1 MPRGIKTTHIVKDS
15 SAYSRLYMYV
25 DVDYKPMG
33 MPIFLKAVQNITFTS
48 KVTIGFIAKNTADSV
63 NPVTLGTV
71 QLGRNSE
78 VAVFQEI
85 AAA

>member
-1 MPRGIKTTHIVKDS
+1 MCYVHFGQHGLYVHVIKFHIPLS
-15 SAYSRLYMYV
+15 SISA
-25 DVDYKPMG
+25 
-33 MPIFLKAVQNITFTS
+33 ITIQSTL
-48 KVTIGFIAKNTADSV
+48 V

-78 VAVFQEI
+78 VAVFREI

>member
-1 MPRGIKTTHIVKDS
+1 M
-15 SAYSRLYMYV
+15 
-25 DVDYKPMG
+25 
-33 MPIFLKAVQNITFTS
+33 
-48 KVTIGFIAKNTADSV
+48 IGFIAKNTADSV
-63 NPVTLGTV
+63 NPVTFGTV